1 MKTSTKI
8 LTILAVATVV
18 PTIFLFKYL
27 LDAIVPT
34 GTSFVVSMTPLG
46 WVALAFLV
54 ASTIFVGILFFKL
67 VQKQRLASALFLT
80 IVPLTLVYG
89 VFVAYVSSINEMTDI
104 TAQSI
109 KTMMKISPGE
119 QSQSAMLWVGLATV
133 VYLLLLF
140 VIIISLCSPLTKV
153 EKVTKNL
160 GDGRLKSDDFKVG
173 GVKQFKEIENS
184 LNKINFQYKQK
195 ENKLKQTDLQK
206 QKNLSKQFF
215 RFLGEEGLAELE
227 LGKHVKK
234 TATLLLCDLEC
245 EKAKNKTL
253 SLEENF
259 NYINSYLKVVYPII
273 KRFNGFVD
281 KFLGDG
287 VLAVFSEP
295 QEAILC
301 AHALVKAIEVKNKGQ
316 KELLPIEAKI
326 VVDTSE
332 VVFGI
337 VGEDDKKEPQ
347 IISEVLDNLKK
358 MQETNAYIGTK
369 MLVSKQAL
377 NSLPQNFEFDYRYTG
392 VLEVDDKKIPLYES
406 LETFG
411 KRKKEKIL
419 KLKNN
424 FEAGVR
430 AYNQKKFKQAKQEFE
445 SVLHYMPDDTPAYV
459 YFNKTLEKLKESA

>member
-8 LTILAVATVV
+8 LTILAVVTVI

-27 LDAIVPT
+27 LDAIIPT
-34 GTSFVVSMTPLG
+34 GESFLLSMTPLS

-160 GDGRLKSDDFKVG
+160 GDGRLKTDDFKVG
-173 GVKQFKEIENS
+173 GVKQFREIENS
-184 LNKINFQYKQK
+184 LNKINFQYKQR
-195 ENKLKQTDLQK
+195 ENKLKETDLQK
-206 QKNLSKQFF
+206 HKNLSKQFF
-215 RFLGEEGLAELE
+215 RFLGEEKVAELE
-227 LGKHVKK
+227 LGKRVKK

-245 EKAKNKTL
+245 EKAKGKTL

-316 KELLPIEAKI
+316 KELLPIGTRI

-337 VGEDDKKEPQ
+337 VGENDQKEPQ
-347 IISEVLDNLKK
+347 IVSNVLDNLKK

-377 NSLPQNFEFDYRYTG
+377 NALPQNFEFDYRYTG

-430 AYNQKKFKQAKQEFE
+430 AYHQKKFKQAKQEFE

-459 YFNKTLEKLKESA
+459 YFNKTLEKFKESA